1 MKLLTWN
8 VGLVGLGATLFL
20 SGAGMRVCA
29 QIMLAQTEARLLQS
43 RPDSPAEIPAAAHPV
58 TPADAA
64 PTRISIPALGLWNT
78 LTPVDEQ
85 AQMQDNTISLTWAVA
100 DSGWY
105 VQSGWPGWGGNVVIA
120 GHSPSQDPAT
130 WSHSIFRQLAYLSP
144 GNHIDV
150 TAGNRTYTYVVST
163 VFAISAQGSQLP
175 AAAAWLARGKT
186 ERLTLITCWP
196 PNTAAYR
203 VVVIAQPVSLSQIT
217 EHKS

>member
-8 VGLVGLGATLFL
+8 VGIVGLGATLFL

-29 QIMLAQTEARLLQS
+29 QIMMAQTEARLLQS
-43 RPDSPAEIPAAAHPV
+43 RPDSPADLPAATRTF
-58 TPADAA
+58 TPADNA

-85 AQMQDNTISLTWAVA
+85 AQLQDNTISLTWAVA

-105 VQSGWPGWGGNVVIA
+105 SQSGWPGWGGNVVIA
-120 GHSPSQDPAT
+120 GHSPSQDPDT

-144 GNHIDV
+144 GDHIDV
-150 TAGNRTYTYVVST
+150 TAGSHLYTYSVST
-163 VFAISAQGSQLP
+163 VFAIPAQEAQSA

-203 VVVIAQPVSLSQIT
+203 VVVIARPIGLSHIT
-217 EHKS
+217 EH